1 MARLGMTM
9 PDSEFDSLIDKSLKC
24 SQSNDRKETIAFIN
38 ENLSVVSFPNNEVFL
53 RYSGSNQAY
62 QLIIM
67 RDCSDITKERMNAM
81 LSSLKFRINK
91 ENEGYYHIIFKSE
104 SELEKLMGYFLRI
117 EDITLRD
124 RASEIH
130 NESAA
135 LRM

>member
-1 MARLGMTM
+1 
-9 PDSEFDSLIDKSLKC
+9 
-24 SQSNDRKETIAFIN
+24 
-38 ENLSVVSFPNNEVFL
+38 
-53 RYSGSNQAY
+53 
-62 QLIIM
+62 
-67 RDCSDITKERMNAM
+67 M